1 MSTYNYP
8 PKVSIID
15 IVYNL
20 SVLKADPLIIYP
32 KDFKK
37 YGSSFYLNL
46 PLFKH
51 KIIVTQDPNF
61 VDYILVKNQKN
72 YDKSPLETVNIARYS
87 GTGIFTN
94 NGEDWKRQRKFIQ
107 PSFNKGFLESF
118 SNIMLQEIENAF
130 DKIPENFKFDIYK
143 TMNDL
148 TFRIIAKSIFGD
160 ALNDEQVNLIGARI
174 TSSQNMVVKE
184 IRNPHFM
191 WWYNLSGEIENELK
205 KAEEVRKIFKDLIE
219 TRKKSD
225 KKYDDILNMLLE
237 ARYEDNN
244 EPMSVDR
251 LVDELIIIFVAGHE
265 TTSIA
270 LSWTIYLL
278 NKHPEIIEK
287 IKEENSALGEDIF
300 KTENLIKPS
309 YTMACINESMR
320 LYPPAYGMDRI
331 AKADD
336 AFENFSWEKGTIILP
351 FLYGI
356 HHNPNLWEDAESF
369 KPERFMTVKKISDN
383 FFPFGA
389 GPRMCI
395 GNHFAMMEMVL
406 TIRWIYKNISIEVL
420 TKHVKPETTVLLKPD
435 KINGRLQ
442 KIK

>member
-1 MSTYNYP
+1 MIPYKYP
-8 PKVSIID
+8 PKVSTID
-15 IVYNL
+15 MIYDL
-20 SVLKADPLIIYP
+20 SVLKADPLLMYP
-32 KDFKK
+32 KEFRKH
-37 YGSSFYLNL
+37 GSSFYLKL

-72 YDKSPLETVNIARYS
+72 YDKSPLETENIAKYS

-130 DKIPENFKFDIYK
+130 DKIPQNFEFDIFK

-148 TFRIIAKSIFGD
+148 TFRIIAKSLFGD
-160 ALNDEQVNLIGARI
+160 ALNDEQVNLISARI
-174 TSSQNMVVKE
+174 SSSQTMVIKE
-184 IRNPHFM
+184 IRKPHFM
-191 WWYNLSGEIENELK
+191 WWYNLSGEIDNELK
-205 KAEEVRKIFKDLIE
+205 KAEEVRKIFKDLIIE
-219 TRKKSD
+219 RKKSD
-225 KKYDDILNMLLE
+225 KKHDDILNMLLE
-237 ARYEDNN
+237 ARYEDNK
-244 EPMSVDR
+244 EPMSVDK
-251 LVDELIIIFVAGHE
+251 LVNEMIIIFVAGHE

-278 NKHPEIIEK
+278 SKHPEILEK
-287 IKEENSALGEDIF
+287 IKEENSVLGEDIF

-320 LYPPAYGMDRI
+320 LYPPALGMDRI
-331 AKADD
+331 AKEDD
-336 AFENFSWEKGTIILP
+336 AFENFSWEKGTMILP
-351 FLYGI
+351 FLYGM
-356 HHNPNLWEDAESF
+356 HRNPDLWEDAKSF
-369 KPERFMTVKKISDN
+369 KPERFMTSKKITDN

-406 TIRWIYKNISIEVL
+406 TIRWICKNISIDVL
-420 TKHVKPETTVLLKPD
+420 TENVKPVATILLRPD
-435 KINGRLQ
+435 KITGRLQ
-442 KIK
+442 NN